1 MWRSFL
7 SFPTLRLRVAA
18 LSGHTANQE
27 GANQVFLP
35 CKWRI
40 WLLAGNH
47 AGEYTP
53 QKTKVPVKWRYTLY
67 HRRCELG
74 FPLPK
79 ALHTTFSGE
88 CIGEYLHF
96 WVARVT

>member
-53 QKTKVPVKWRYTLY
+53 KKPRCPSNGGIHCTIEDVNWGSPYQKLY
-67 HRRCELG
+67 IQP
-74 FPLPK
+74 FQV
-79 ALHTTFSGE
+79 S
-88 CIGEYLHF
+88 
-96 WVARVT
+96 V